1 LCTGLSPESD
11 GSSDAAR
18 DRHFAAHPEDR
29 GANIVIL
36 SFTMM
41 RKATFPSA
49 SMNLPLFGRAD
60 TARRGLFFRPIRID
74 EYKR

>member
-1 LCTGLSPESD
+1 
-11 GSSDAAR
+11 
-18 DRHFAAHPEDR
+18 
-29 GANIVIL
+29 
-36 SFTMM
+36 MM
-41 RKATFPSA
+41 RKGTFPSV